1 MDRGDW
7 SDHTSSRLAVIA
19 GCLSKAQAA
28 REYGVSA
35 KIVSRWTGRFRAE
48 RMQDRSSRPKLIQTA
63 EPLAGR
69 LITLCRPRLCGKHI
83 ALQTGVSPAK
93 ISRVLRRAGL
103 SRMKDPGPTGTGCA
117 L

>member
-1 MDRGDW
+1 M
-7 SDHTSSRLAVIA
+7 
-19 GCLSKAQAA
+19 
-28 REYGVSA
+28 SA
-35 KIVSRWTGRFRAE
+35 KIVSRWTGRLRAE
-48 RMQDRSSRPKLIQTA
+48 GMQDRSSRPKLIPTQTA

-69 LITLCRPRLCGKHI
+69 LITLRRPRLCGKHI

-103 SRMKDPGPTGTGCA
+103 SRMKDPGPTGTACA

>member
-1 MDRGDW
+1 M
-7 SDHTSSRLAVIA
+7 
-19 GCLSKAQAA
+19 
-28 REYGVSA
+28 SA

-48 RMQDRSSRPKLIQTA
+48 RMQDRSSRPKLISTQTA

-69 LITLCRPRLCGKHI
+69 LITLRRPRLCGKHI

-93 ISRVLRRAGL
+93 ISRVLRRAGR
-103 SRMKDPGPTGTGCA
+103 SRMKDPGPTGTACA